1 MLRKE
6 KSSFL
11 TNQRPG
17 PTMSDQWEGWKLR
30 IWNKKCSCG
39 RLVSRYTA
47 GPCLARVCRPEL
59 ACVLRACTK
68 HTTRAWLEEP
78 ASTEQ
83 PEWSNDLNWPWVTLR
98 STGWA
103 WLRLGYSSSTG
114 SHETRALGHSW
125 SSWWWQRPGGWGRG
139 GNREGG
145 GGIMSVLPSAPSLSA
160 TGAINRR
167 HRGEKGERGMRERG
181 TCDSRGG
188 GQYTAALLKP
198 GEAPPGSKR
207 SISQSYC
214 VRSLIAGTEALSTVS
229 QSHVTPTE
237 QRRGEERGRVVMP
250 LLFCFFVCTFYRFE
264 T

>member
-1 MLRKE
+1 
-6 KSSFL
+6 
-11 TNQRPG
+11 
-17 PTMSDQWEGWKLR
+17 
-30 IWNKKCSCG
+30 
-39 RLVSRYTA
+39 
-47 GPCLARVCRPEL
+47 
-59 ACVLRACTK
+59 
-68 HTTRAWLEEP
+68 
-78 ASTEQ
+78 
-83 PEWSNDLNWPWVTLR
+83 
-98 STGWA
+98 
-103 WLRLGYSSSTG
+103 
-114 SHETRALGHSW
+114 
-125 SSWWWQRPGGWGRG
+125 
-139 GNREGG
+139 
-145 GGIMSVLPSAPSLSA
+145 MSVLPSAPSLSA